1 MSIVCSAGTS
11 PRLIKHINVASY
23 TQINHHQPAY
33 STLKQSLAN
42 RLPRHIVR
50 DHQYQYPDQ
59 HQSAEQ
65 QQYYDKQQDELLA
78 SSPSTTIKRS
88 YSTSGNGGSISAA
101 AFNALSG
108 LQHITSNAGNVG
120 HNSYEPTI
128 KDSVFHPQ
136 YTEAKP
142 IYEQHSD
149 NSEYGNYGSGGGGS
163 GGGGGGGGSGGG
175 GFDSHALHS
184 AIYNLQTAGTHNSDA
199 SNSGSDSSYMH
210 PWSVS
215 KLTASS
221 ASSPSTSSG
230 FHKLSSSSFNDKIS
244 EGNFLHHYDS
254 SSGYN
259 ELSQQPHSYV
269 SSVESHPGSSSGGG
283 VVGDSF
289 TSSSYEHDEH
299 EQDNSNFA
307 ASLPASSHSH
317 TDVINYVPY
326 PVVKKLHVPVSEPIK
341 IPVSHAVIIP
351 VSKPVPIHVPVTQTV
366 QVPVEKELKI
376 PVERVI
382 PYPVEKHIPVPVEK
396 KVPYTVV
403 KYMPIKVPH
412 PFPVKFCSMTNPL
425 PEIDHFKPVL
435 RCFYRFL
442 NIF

>member
-1 MSIVCSAGTS
+1 MALRYWQMLFSLVATMSIVCSAATS
-11 PRLIKHINVASY
+11 SRLIKHINVASY
-23 TQINHHQPAY
+23 TQINQPTF
-33 STLKQSLAN
+33 STLKQSMAN

-50 DHQYQYPDQ
+50 DYQQ
-59 HQSAEQ
+59 EQQQQRSQ
-65 QQYYDKQQDELLA
+65 QQYYDKQPDELLA
-78 SSPSTTIKRS
+78 PSPSTTIKRS
-88 YSTSGNGGSISAA
+88 YSTGGNGGSISAA

-108 LQHITSNAGNVG
+108 LQHITSNGNVG
-120 HNSYEPTI
+120 HNYESAI
-128 KDSVFHPQ
+128 KDSAFHPQ

-149 NSEYGNYGSGGGGS
+149 NSEYGNYGGAGV
-163 GGGGGGGGSGGG
+163 
-175 GFDSHALHS
+175 DSHALHS
-184 AIYNLQTAGTHNSDA
+184 AIYNLQTAGAHNSDA
-199 SNSGSDSSYMH
+199 SSSGSDSSYIH

-221 ASSPSTSSG
+221 VSSPPSASASA

-269 SSVESHPGSSSGGG
+269 SSVESHSGPSSSGGG
-283 VVGDSF
+283 GGDSY

-299 EQDNSNFA
+299 EQDNTNFA

-382 PYPVEKHIPVPVEK
+382 PYPVEKHVPVPVEK

-403 KYMPIKVPH
+403 KYMPIKVPQ
-412 PFPVKFCSMTNPL
+412 PFPVKVPV
-425 PEIDHFKPVL
+425 FKTIL
-435 RCFYRFL
+435 HKIK
-442 NIF
+442 NSW